1 MPTALITGITGQDGS
16 YLAEALLAK
25 GYEVHGIVRRASLFN
40 RTRIEHL
47 RADGAVYGE
56 RLFLHYADLT
66 DATTLRRLIGRLQPD
81 ELYHL
86 AGQSHVGL
94 SFEIPES
101 TCQEIALATLALLEI
116 CRDLESPPRFYH
128 ASSSE
133 VFGHPDVAQQ
143 DERTAFRPVSPYGC
157 AKAFATDLGRVYRES
172 HGLFVCNGIAYNHE
186 SPRRGENFV
195 TRKIT
200 RAAARIAAGADECLE
215 LGNLAAARDWGW
227 APEYVEA
234 MWRSLQQPAAGD
246 VVLASGSATTVR
258 DFARA
263 AFEALGM
270 PLAFDGE
277 GPNETGRHADTGR
290 LLLKVNSRF
299 YRAADPAGLVGNP
312 ARAAETLDW
321 RPQITG
327 PAVARAMAQA
337 EFRGD
342 GGQAE
347 KLKS

>member
-1 MPTALITGITGQDGS
+1 MKTALITGITGQDGS
-16 YLAEALLAK
+16 YLAELLLGK

-47 RADGAVYGE
+47 RSDGSVYGE

-66 DATTLRRLIGRLQPD
+66 DATTLRRLISRLQPD

-101 TCQEIALATLALLEI
+101 TCHEISLATLALLEI
-116 CRDLESPPRFYH
+116 CRDLKTPPRVYH

-133 VFGHPDVAQQ
+133 VFGHPQVAQQ
-143 DERTAFRPVSPYGC
+143 DERTPFRPVSPYGC

-195 TRKIT
+195 TRKIS
-200 RAAARIAAGADECLE
+200 RVAASIAAGSGQCLE
-215 LGNLAAARDWGW
+215 LGNLNATRDWGW

-234 MWRSLQQPAAGD
+234 MWRSLQQPTSGD
-246 VVLASGSATTVR
+246 FVLATGIATTVR

-270 PLAFDGE
+270 PLVFDGD
-277 GPNETGRHADTGR
+277 GPAETGRHAGTGR
-290 LLLKVNSRF
+290 LLLQVNPRF

-312 ARAAETLDW
+312 ARVAEWLHW

-327 PAVARAMAQA
+327 TAVARAMVQA
-337 EFRGD
+337 ESR
-342 GGQAE
+342 
-347 KLKS
+347 